1 MMLVDRFNVEKFW
14 EVFPHMENILH
25 CGLYIHSFE
34 NNETYW
40 SRGMYSI
47 LGTEPESIEP
57 SFDNFVKFILAED
70 REKVKSIVKKA
81 REKRAAYQIDF
92 SLLDG
97 KGIYKR
103 IHAETHVKADDS
115 GSVRE
120 YSGVIKDITES
131 YFYKKALE
139 QKVMQLDKSNKNLQE
154 FVYVASHD
162 LQEPLRKISTFVERL
177 KNRFEEVLGQE
188 GNMYVTRILNSSI
201 NMQTLLEDLLN
212 FSRLSVNDKEFEKVS
227 LQECMNSVLND
238 LEIKIEETGTK
249 VSADPLPEIQAYS
262 TQIKQLFSNLL
273 SNAIKFRKQGQPP
286 VITIRCSR
294 VRPDEYPDLTFSNG
308 LNYLRIELQDNGI
321 GFENEFSE
329 RIFMIFQRLNG
340 KSEFAGSGIGLSIC
354 KKIVENHH
362 GFIFASGTPD
372 KGATFT
378 VLLPEKQY

>member
-1 MMLVDRFNVEKFW
+1 MLVDRFNVEKFG

-47 LGTEPESIEP
+47 LGTEPEAMES
-57 SFDNFVKFILAED
+57 SFDNFCKFILAED
-70 REKVKSIVKKA
+70 REKVKSTIKKA
-81 REKRAAYQIDF
+81 RENRSPYTIEF

-103 IHAETHVKADDS
+103 VHAETHVKPDIN
-115 GSVRE
+115 GKVTE

-139 QKVMQLDKSNKNLQE
+139 QKVNQLDKSNKNLQE

-177 KNRFEEVLGQE
+177 KNRFEGALGQE
-188 GNMYVTRILNSSI
+188 GNMYVSRILNSSV

-212 FSRLSVNDKEFEKVS
+212 FSRLSVTEKEFEKVS
-227 LQECMNSVLND
+227 LQDCMNTVLND
-238 LEIKIEETGTK
+238 LEIKIEESRATVEVDT
-249 VSADPLPEIQAYS
+249 LPDIQAYP
-262 TQIKQLFSNLL
+262 TQIRQLFSNLL
-273 SNAIKFRKQGQPP
+273 NNAIKFRKPDHPP
-286 VITIRCSR
+286 VIKISCSKAEQS
-294 VRPDEYPDLTFSNG
+294 EYPELSFVSG
-308 LNYLRIELQDNGI
+308 LRYIRLQFKDNGI
-321 GFENEFSE
+321 GFEPEFSE

-362 GFIFASGTPD
+362 GFIFATGVPD
-372 KGATFT
+372 HGATFT

>member
-1 MMLVDRFNVEKFW
+1 MLVDRFNVEKFG

-25 CGLYIHSFE
+25 CGLYIYSFQQ
-34 NNETYW
+34 NETHW

-47 LGTEPESIEP
+47 LGVEPDSIEP
-57 SFDNFVKFILAED
+57 SFENFSKYILAED
-70 REKVKSIVKKA
+70 RDRVRTTVNRA
-81 REKRAAYQIDF
+81 REKRLPYNIDF
-92 SLLDG
+92 SMLDG
-97 KGIYKR
+97 RGIYKR
-103 IHAETHVKADDS
+103 IHAETHIKSDEA
-115 GSVRE
+115 GSAQE

-177 KNRFEEVLGQE
+177 KSRFETVLGQE
-188 GNMYVTRILNSSI
+188 GNMYVGRILNSSV

-227 LQECMNSVLND
+227 LQDCMNSVLND

-249 VSADPLPEIQAYS
+249 VTVDPLPEIQAYA
-262 TQIKQLFSNLL
+262 TQVKQLFSNLL
-273 SNAIKFRKQGQPP
+273 SNAIKFRRPGVPP
-286 VITIRCSR
+286 VVTITSKP
-294 VRPDEYPDLTFSNG
+294 VKQEEYPEYTFTSG
-308 LNYLRIELQDNGI
+308 LNYIQIRVEDNGI
-321 GFENEFSE
+321 GFEQEFSD

-340 KSEFAGSGIGLSIC
+340 KTEFAGSGIGLSIC

-362 GFIFASGTPD
+362 GFIFASGMPD
-372 KGATFT
+372 KGAIFT